1 MKTIRC
7 FLATVALLTLG
18 GLSLF
23 QGTASLATTISSHYA
38 SAHSTSSAAGKSFAI
53 KMRPPCGGVNDC

>member
-18 GLSLF
+18 GLSLLS
-23 QGTASLATTISSHYA
+23 GAASLATTVSSYTA
-38 SAHSTSSAAGKSFAI
+38 IAHSTSSTAGHSFAVLR
-53 KMRPPCGGVNDC
+53 RPPCTGTYDC